1 MGLSQR
7 PTKEMRLKPL
17 LQALH
22 AGQPAETPVERA
34 NQQQE
39 MQQGFRE
46 KSLHDPGVYQ
56 IGELQARSWMVA
68 GTLVSGGIF
77 SRTAS

>member
-1 MGLSQR
+1 MRRRAEISTLRFRLLSHF
-7 PTKEMRLKPL
+7 
-17 LQALH
+17 AS
-22 AGQPAETPVERA
+22 A
-34 NQQQE
+34 
-39 MQQGFRE
+39 
-46 KSLHDPGVYQ
+46 YQ